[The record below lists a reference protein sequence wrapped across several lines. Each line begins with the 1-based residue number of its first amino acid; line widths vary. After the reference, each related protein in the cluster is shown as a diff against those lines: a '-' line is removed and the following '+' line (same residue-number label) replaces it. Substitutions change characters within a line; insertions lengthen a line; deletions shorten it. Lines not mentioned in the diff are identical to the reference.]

1 LVLLQLILVCWLLN
15 PSDME
20 LKRDSKLLRIFIG
33 ELDKS
38 HGTPLYEA
46 LVLAAKKNGIAGAT
60 VLRGILSYG
69 ASSRI
74 HSAKLL
80 DLSFDLPIVV
90 EIVDQ
95 DEKIEQF
102 LEIANML
109 IEEAECGALITIEK
123 AEVIHYISKKV

>member
-1 LVLLQLILVCWLLN
+1 MQL
-15 PSDME
+15 E
-20 LKRDSKLLRIFIG
+20 RDSKLLRIFIG

-38 HGTPLYEA
+38 GNTPLYEA

-90 EIVDQ
+90 EIVDHQ
-95 DEKIEQF
+95 DQVEKF
-102 LEIANML
+102 LEVANKL
-109 IEEAECGALITIEK
+109 IEDSGCGALITVEK
-123 AEVIHYISKKV
+123 AEVVY

>member
-1 LVLLQLILVCWLLN
+1 
-15 PSDME
+15 ME

-38 HGTPLYEA
+38 HNTPLYEA
-46 LVLAAKKNGIAGAT
+46 LVFAAKKNGIAGAT
-60 VLRGILSYG
+60 VMRGILSYG

-74 HSAKLL
+74 HTAKLL

-95 DEKIEQF
+95 EEKIEQF
-102 LEIANML
+102 LEIANKL
-109 IEEAECGALITIEK
+109 IEEAECGALITIER
-123 AEVIHYISKKV
+123 AEVIHYKSKKV

>member
-1 LVLLQLILVCWLLN
+1 
-15 PSDME
+15 ME

-38 HGTPLYEA
+38 HSTPLYEA

-69 ASSRI
+69 ASSQI

-80 DLSFDLPIVV
+80 DLSFDLPVVV

-95 DEKIEQF
+95 EEKIEQF
-102 LEIANML
+102 LEIAHKL
-109 IEEAECGALITIEK
+109 IEEAGCGALITIEK
-123 AEVIHYISKKV
+123 AEVIHYISKKVKM

>member
-1 LVLLQLILVCWLLN
+1 MQL
-15 PSDME
+15 E
-20 LKRDSKLLRIFIG
+20 RDSKLLRIFIG

-38 HGTPLYEA
+38 GNTPLYEA

-60 VLRGILSYG
+60 VMRGILSYG

-90 EIVDQ
+90 EIVDHE
-95 DEKIEQF
+95 DKIEKF
-102 LEIANML
+102 LEVANGL
-109 IEEAECGALITIEK
+109 IEGAGCGALITIEK
-123 AEVIHYISKKV
+123 AEVIYYKSKKA